1 MLVKDCMMRHPAM
14 ISPDAQATEAQQVMA
29 ENKIHH
35 LPVVGDG
42 KRLVGLLTHRRLALE
57 PDKLGSLD
65 VWEIGR
71 YLHGLKVKKIMIP
84 AEQVHTIEPDRTIE
98 RAARYLEEFE
108 IGCLPVVDEDDVVV
122 GLITETDLLRSYQE
136 MLGLPVPGVR
146 VTMRMP
152 DQFGEFNKLMGI
164 MGEHKLCVMGV
175 GTYPSPRKDGY
186 YDAVFKISEATLSEV
201 EAILSKVPGQE
212 IIDIRDVS

>member
-14 ISPDAQATEAQQVMA
+14 ISPDALATEAQQVMA
-29 ENKIHH
+29 ENRIRH

-42 KRLVGLLTHRRLALE
+42 KRLVGLLTNRRLALE

-71 YLHGLKVKKIMIP
+71 YLYGLKVKKIMIP
-84 AEQVHTIEPDRTIE
+84 GKNVYTIKPTGTVE
-98 RAARYLEEFE
+98 RAARSLEEHE
-108 IGCLPVVDEDDVVV
+108 IGCLPVVDEDNVVV

-146 VTMRMP
+146 VTIRMP
-152 DQFGEFNKLMGI
+152 DQIGEFNKLMNI
-164 MGEHKLCVMGV
+164 VGEHELCVMGV
-175 GTYPSPRKDGY
+175 GTYPSPRKGGY

-201 EAILSKVPGQE
+201 EALLGQVAGQE

>member
-1 MLVKDCMMRHPAM
+1 MMRHPAM
-14 ISPDAQATEAQQVMA
+14 ISPDAMATEAQHAMA
-29 ENKIHH
+29 ENRIRH

-42 KRLVGLLTHRRLALE
+42 KRLEGLLTRQRLALE

-71 YLHGLKVKKIMIP
+71 YLYGLKVKKIMIP
-84 AEQVHTIEPDRTIE
+84 AKQVYTIEPDRTIE
-98 RAARYLEEFE
+98 LAARYLEEHE
-108 IGCLPVVDEDDVVV
+108 IGCLPVVDKDNVVV
-122 GLITETDLLRSYQE
+122 GLITETDLLHSYQE

-152 DQFGEFNKLMGI
+152 DQLGEFNKLMGI

-175 GTYPSPRKDGY
+175 GTYPSPRTDGY
-186 YDAVFKISEATLSEV
+186 YDAVFKISEATLTEV
-201 EAILSKVPGQE
+201 EAILSQVPGQE
-212 IIDIRDVS
+212 IIDIRDVT